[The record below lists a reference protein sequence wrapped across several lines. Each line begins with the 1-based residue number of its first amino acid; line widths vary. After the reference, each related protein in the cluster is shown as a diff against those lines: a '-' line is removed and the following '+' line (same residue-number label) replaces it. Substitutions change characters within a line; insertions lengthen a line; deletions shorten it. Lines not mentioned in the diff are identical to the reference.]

1 MERTRY
7 LFRFH
12 RNILYI
18 EARLNVTVQSEMTWS
33 VVFFLTVDKDGRV
46 PCITDRNCHKQAT
59 CKDFKCYCKK
69 GYEGNGHKCIGK
81 IWTFLS

>member
-1 MERTRY
+1 
-7 LFRFH
+7 
-12 RNILYI
+12 
-18 EARLNVTVQSEMTWS
+18 MTLKRCFN
-33 VVFFLTVDKDGRV
+33 FFLTVDKDGRV

-81 IWTFLS
+81 I